1 MTTKAWRLTLSG
13 FLMMLMLALTAC
25 GGGPQP
31 TPAAPENSG
40 PAATASATS
49 SVSLPN
55 VNSDAALTGT
65 DEPAPQL
72 ALSPSN
78 KESGPGNAQAFPAGE
93 VKPVEITTADSVTL
107 TGTFYVSPN
116 TGSPAVAMLHMVGG
130 QRGDWDTLARQ
141 LQAAGYNVLTL
152 DLRGHGGSQGQREWS
167 KMSQDAA
174 AAYTWLASRPE
185 VNANR
190 IGFIGASIG
199 ANLSLNLAAG
209 QPGVKTLVLLSPGL
223 DFEGIKTEGP
233 LQAYGPRPVL
243 LIASAEDKE
252 SADAVATLDK
262 LALGKHTLKIYDG
275 QGHGTRML
283 GRQNGIEELI
293 LDWLKET
300 LK

>member
-78 KESGPGNAQAFPAGE
+78 KESGPGKAQAFPAGE

-107 TGTFYVSPN
+107 TGTFYVSPK

-167 KMSQDAA
+167 KMSQDAT

-252 SADAVATLDK
+252 SADAVAALDK